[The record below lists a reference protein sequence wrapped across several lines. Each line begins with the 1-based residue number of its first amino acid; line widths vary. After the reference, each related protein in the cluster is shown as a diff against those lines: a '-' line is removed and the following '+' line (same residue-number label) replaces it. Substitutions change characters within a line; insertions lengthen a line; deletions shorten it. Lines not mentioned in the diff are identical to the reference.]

1 MSNDLNFDGQNPYA
15 APTQAGAPQQMMPE
29 RSIPGFSK
37 VMFIIAIVF
46 CVIRLL
52 LVLLAIPGYA
62 MLKQQGDPMVDTV
75 FFEVGAGIA
84 MVLFGLP
91 ANVLMLCKN
100 KMGIIL
106 GYLYVL
112 SVAASLCVGLWQASF
127 VINTFPEGSPE
138 RIGAMMG
145 GIIVTGIRLTLV
157 GIYVAA
163 IMSFSR
169 WEQRRHEMH

>member
-1 MSNDLNFDGQNPYA
+1 MSNDLNFGGPNPYA
-15 APTQAGAPQQMMPE
+15 TPTQEESPGQMMPE
-29 RSIPGFSK
+29 GPIPGFSK

-46 CVIRLL
+46 CSFRLL
-52 LVLLAIPGYA
+52 FVLLAIPGYA
-62 MLKQQGDPMVDTV
+62 ILKQQGDPRIDTV
-75 FFEVGAGIA
+75 LFEIGAGIS

-100 KMGIIL
+100 KMGIVL

-112 SVAASLCVGLWQASF
+112 GVCGSLCVGLWQVSF
-127 VINTFPEGSPE
+127 VVDTFPEGSPE
-138 RIGAMMG
+138 RMGAMIG
-145 GIIVTGIRLTLV
+145 GIIVTGFRLTLV

-169 WEQRRHEMH
+169 WQQQRHEMH

>member
-15 APTQAGAPQQMMPE
+15 TPTQAGAPQQMMPE
-29 RSIPGFSK
+29 RPIPGFCK

-62 MLKQQGDPMVDTV
+62 ILKQQGDPMLDTV
-75 FFEVGAGIA
+75 FFEVATGIA

-91 ANVLMLCKN
+91 ANVLMLRKN
-100 KMGIIL
+100 QMGIIL

-112 SVAASLCVGLWQASF
+112 SVAASWCVGLWQLSF

-138 RIGAMMG
+138 RLGAMMSG
-145 GIIVTGIRLTLV
+145 VIVAGIRLTLV
-157 GIYVAA
+157 GIYIAA

-169 WEQRRHEMH
+169 WEKQRHGMH